1 MKSLYVHVYM
11 FTYMVSFKNQ
21 LVEGKKLM
29 KLEIRKEKINS
40 NKLII
45 FFKTI
50 FFI

>member
-21 LVEGKKLM
+21 WVQGKKVKKLM

-40 NKLII
+40 NKLIL
-45 FFKTI
+45 FF
-50 FFI
+50 